1 MAICPATAA
10 GWLLGRLMVPVPSLI
25 RLMSFAIKTGKP
37 ARRYILRLV
46 GDVLPAIGFGETQF
60 VSQDKSLS
68 VFL

>member
-1 MAICPATAA
+1 
-10 GWLLGRLMVPVPSLI
+10 
-25 RLMSFAIKTGKP
+25 MSFAIKTGKP